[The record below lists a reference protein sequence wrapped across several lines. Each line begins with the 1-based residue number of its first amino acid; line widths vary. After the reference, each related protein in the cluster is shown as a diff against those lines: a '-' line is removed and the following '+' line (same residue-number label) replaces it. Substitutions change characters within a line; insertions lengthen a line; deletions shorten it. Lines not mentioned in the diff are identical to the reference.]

1 MRRAE
6 RDDGLDPRVRGPN
19 YANGRIHTAAA
30 GAVQRIFVQPRSIF
44 RHPIQIGADPRPI
57 LPPSPHVL
65 DHGLIGAGSAQP
77 LGPHTAS
84 GQPPSGAGGAA
95 TPQGQASTC
104 GRLPGKHLEGIHDWP
119 WNNPLTCGPC
129 TSNAGRQET

>member
-6 RDDGLDPRVRGPN
+6 RDDGPDPRVRGPN

-84 GQPPSGAGGAA
+84 GQPPSGAGGSNTPRTSLHLRKAA
-95 TPQGQASTC
+95 GEAL
-104 GRLPGKHLEGIHDWP
+104 GRHPRLALKQSVDLRTVH
-119 WNNPLTCGPC
+119 
-129 TSNAGRQET
+129 

>member
-6 RDDGLDPRVRGPN
+6 RDDGPDPRVRGPN

-44 RHPIQIGADPRPI
+44 RHPIQIGA
-57 LPPSPHVL
+57 
-65 DHGLIGAGSAQP
+65 GSAQP

-84 GQPPSGAGGAA
+84 GQPPSGAGGSNTPRTSLHLRKAA
-95 TPQGQASTC
+95 GEAL
-104 GRLPGKHLEGIHDWP
+104 GRHPRLALEQSVDLRTVH
-119 WNNPLTCGPC
+119 
-129 TSNAGRQET
+129 